1 MGGSAFSQLDMGR
14 PPETPRPGQG
24 PHALP
29 RLVLRADA
37 SNAAL
42 GDGCPSPL
50 QCPFLLTS
58 LFAQVFR
65 GLRRLCSKTPEPH
78 TIPQSLVSLLKA
90 RSRFPTKACLTMI
103 DPWTTA
109 VLGIIG
115 DLPCPLWGLLRKW
128 GTPNSC
134 PQGPPQSTSLPALT
148 AAVGVE
154 TALCLS
160 RQGCPWPRS
169 GARGLGAGMRLAEPA
184 LRAQRCLLGSRG
196 AQAGTGPA
204 PQPPVLIHCLS
215 SGPRA
220 WPC

>member
-1 MGGSAFSQLDMGR
+1 MGWGR
-14 PPETPRPGQG
+14 PDHHLEAAGWGVGGAAWGLVSFASGPLWLSGRPGQG
-24 PHALP
+24 GSRGWE
-29 RLVLRADA
+29 RL
-37 SNAAL
+37 
-42 GDGCPSPL
+42 G
-50 QCPFLLTS
+50 
-58 LFAQVFR
+58 
-65 GLRRLCSKTPEPH
+65 
-78 TIPQSLVSLLKA
+78 LVSW
-90 RSRFPTKACLTMI
+90 

-134 PQGPPQSTSLPALT
+134 PQGSPQSTSLPALT

-169 GARGLGAGMRLAEPA
+169 GARGLGAGMRPAEPA

-196 AQAGTGPA
+196 AQAWTGPA
-204 PQPPVLIHCLS
+204 PQPPVPIHCLS